1 MYSQKKSTLIAIL
14 KAVNFA
20 LLFLL
25 IIGCAASVQQ
35 ELSSSQLSSKAFAT
49 LHRTEYIGIASIDGK
64 ARFFT
69 PSNLK
74 IAPGKHL
81 VSVRITAAN
90 AGNKT
95 WDLDFVALENHTYD
109 IIARP
114 CSMGGDFIDGMLI
127 GFTPS
132 MWEAIIIDRNTNQ
145 IVATDGSRDIKIT
158 DSLSLKENLAFRDKN
173 IEFTIE
179 DMGFVDSVRSLLY
192 DKVIT
197 TKIGE
202 TLFVIKLKISKIEN
216 ILVGGF
222 GFRGKDL
229 SQIFDEKSNKFPLK
243 YWHTIS
249 GYKLHGTG
257 WIKSR
262 PVELLEGASILFCF
276 STPYNFLPTKL
287 TLVYYYQTDFGQP
300 QLKGYI
306 VTKLTE

>member
-1 MYSQKKSTLIAIL
+1 MHSQRRSTLIAIL

-25 IIGCAASVQQ
+25 IVGCAAPVQQ

-49 LHRTEYIGIASIDGK
+49 LHRTEYIGIARIDGK
-64 ARFFT
+64 ARFYS

-74 IAPGKHL
+74 IPPGKHL
-81 VSVRITAAN
+81 VLVRITAAH

-114 CSMGGDFIDGMLI
+114 CSMGGNYIDGVLI
-127 GFTPS
+127 GFTPM

-145 IVATDGSRDIKIT
+145 IVATDGGRDIEIT
-158 DSLSLKENLAFRDKN
+158 DSLSPKENIVFRDKN
-173 IEFTIE
+173 IECTIE
-179 DMGFVDSVRSLLY
+179 DMGFVDSIRFLLY
-192 DKVIT
+192 NRVIT
-197 TKIGE
+197 PKAGE

-222 GFRGKDL
+222 GFRGKEL
-229 SQIFDEKSNKFPLK
+229 SQIFAEKLNKFPLK

-249 GYKLHGTG
+249 GYKIHGTR

-262 PVELLEGASILFCF
+262 PVELPEGASILFCF
-276 STPYNFLPTKL
+276 VTPYNFLPTKL
-287 TLVYYYQTDFGQP
+287 EFVYYYRTDFDQP